1 MVTVQ
6 PLDATVLCRPCDPD
20 RFSFNTTAELE
31 DLEEVIGQE
40 RAVEAIRFGIGIQR
54 QGYNLFALGPNGT
67 GKYTSVHRS
76 LSDRAISEPVPADWC
91 YVYNFDQPHSP
102 KALRLPAG
110 QGVLLLQGMEQMVDE
125 LFAIIAA
132 AYEGEE
138 YQTQRRAIEA
148 EVQNR
153 QESALEDIRVEAEA
167 NEIALI
173 RTPAGLAFAPL
184 RDKQV
189 IKPEEFMELPEERRK
204 EIESQIEDLQ
214 QKLQSVIRQVP
225 DWIRE
230 GRRRVRELNEEVAV
244 FTVSPLFDEI
254 KANFDGLPHVLAYL
268 EAVQAD
274 VVKHNHMFVDSGED
288 GDSSLDPADA
298 GVVTTSPKKNF
309 ANRYRV
315 NVIVDHGE
323 SEGAPVI
330 YEQNPTYT
338 NLIGRL
344 EHVAQMGAL
353 LTDFT
358 LIKPGALHQA
368 NGGYLILDA
377 RKVILQPF
385 AWEGL
390 KQALRAEEIRIES
403 PGQAYGL
410 VSTVAL
416 EPQPVP
422 LDVKVILLGER
433 LLYYLLHQH
442 DPDFGELFKVAAD
455 FEDQMDRS
463 DDNDLAYARLISTL
477 ARKES
482 LRHFD
487 RPAVAK
493 VIERSARLAGDSER
507 LSTHMQ
513 SVADLLREADYWAG
527 EADAEIVSGAH
538 VQQAIEAQT
547 RRAGRVQEQMQ
558 EAILRETIFV
568 DTAGEKTGQ
577 INGLSV
583 LMLGNYAFGRPNRIT
598 ARVRM
603 GKGEV
608 IDIERQVEL
617 GGPLHSKGV
626 LILSSYL
633 GSRYAA
639 SRPLSL
645 SASLVFEQSYG
656 GVDGDSASSAELYA
670 LLSALAEAPIK
681 QSLAVTGSV
690 NQHGQ
695 VQAIGGVNEKIEG
708 FYDICLS
715 RGLSG
720 DQGVLVPAANV
731 KHLML
736 RQDVVDA
743 VAEGDFNI
751 YPIETIEQGIEVLT
765 GVPAGEMDD
774 DGSFPNGTINRLVV
788 DRLDSM
794 AETQRAFNR
803 PPEQP
808 PGNGQELVE
817 ETGGMKTS

>member
-6 PLDATVLCRPCDPD
+6 PLDASVLCRPCDPD
-20 RFSFNTTAELE
+20 RFRFNTTADLE

-40 RAVEAIRFGIGIQR
+40 RALEAIRFGIGIQQ

-76 LSDRAISEPVPADWC
+76 LSHRALGESVPDDWC
-91 YVYNFDQPHSP
+91 YVYSFDQPHSP

-110 QGVLLLQGMEQMVDE
+110 QGAVLLQSMQQLVDE
-125 LFAIIAA
+125 LFAVIAA

-138 YQTQRRAIEA
+138 YQSQRRAIEA
-148 EVQNR
+148 EVQDR
-153 QESALEDIRVEAEA
+153 QESALEEIRAESEAK
-167 NEIALI
+167 EIALI
-173 RTPAGLAFAPL
+173 RTPSGLAFAPL

-189 IKPEEFMELPEERRK
+189 IKPDEFMNLPEERRK
-204 EIESQIEDLQ
+204 EIESQIEELQ
-214 QKLQSVIRQVP
+214 KRLQSIIRQVP
-225 DWIRE
+225 NWIRE
-230 GRRRVRELNEEVAV
+230 GRKRVRELNEEVAI
-244 FTVSPLFDEI
+244 FTVSPLFDEV
-254 KANFDGLPHVLAYL
+254 KDNFDGLPHVLAYL

-274 VVKHNHMFVDSGED
+274 VVKHNHMFVDSEET
-288 GDSSLDPADA
+288 GDLSPDPADT
-298 GVVTTSPKKNF
+298 GVATSSPKRNF

-315 NVIVDHGE
+315 NVIVGHGE
-323 SEGAPVI
+323 SEGAPIV

-344 EHVAQMGAL
+344 EHVAHMGAL

-358 LIKPGALHQA
+358 LIKSGALHQA

-377 RKVILQPF
+377 RKLILQPF

-455 FEDQMDRS
+455 FEDQMNRS

-482 LRHFD
+482 LRHLD

-513 SVADLLREADYWAG
+513 SIADLLREADYWAG
-527 EADAEIVSGAH
+527 EDGAEIVGGTH
-538 VQQAIEAQT
+538 VRQAIKAQI
-547 RRAGRVQEQMQ
+547 RRAGRVSEQMQ

-568 DTAGEKTGQ
+568 DTTGEKTGQ

-670 LLSALAEAPIK
+670 LLSSLAEAPIK

-708 FYDICLS
+708 FYDICFS
-715 RGLSG
+715 RELTG

-736 RQDVVDA
+736 RQDVVEA
-743 VAEGDFNI
+743 VAEGNFHI
-751 YPIETIEQGIEVLT
+751 YPIETIEQGIEILT
-765 GVPAGEMDD
+765 GIPAGEMDE
-774 DGSFPNGTINRLVV
+774 DGSFPEGTINRRIV

-794 AETQRAFNR
+794 AETQRDFNR
-803 PPEQP
+803 PPELPAGDEQD
-808 PGNGQELVE
+808 QEE
-817 ETGGMKTS
+817 AGG